1 MYVICMY
8 LFVDF
13 YTSLEIYGDLQR
25 DTYTQHTHETY
36 NERARAIGK
45 VSGQEQE
52 KVRERARESARGV
65 RAKENESESEG
76 ECICVRE
83 TEIGERE

>member
-1 MYVICMY
+1 M
-8 LFVDF
+8 
-13 YTSLEIYGDLQR
+13 EIYKEI
-25 DTYTQHTHETY
+25 HTHNIHMRPTMREQ
-36 NERARAIGK
+36 RAIGK

-52 KVRERARESARGV
+52 KMRERARESARGV